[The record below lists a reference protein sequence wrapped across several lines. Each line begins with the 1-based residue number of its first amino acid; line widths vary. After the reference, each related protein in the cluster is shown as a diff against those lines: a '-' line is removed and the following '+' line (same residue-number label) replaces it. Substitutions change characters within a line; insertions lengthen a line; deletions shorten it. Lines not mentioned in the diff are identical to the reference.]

1 MVGTAGEFI
10 PATEPD
16 WLTIPQVAKRL
27 GIHRS
32 TASRLVAEGRFPMPT
47 LLLGSKRVVSKR
59 VYERYVDGERQAS

>member
-1 MVGTAGEFI
+1 MAEFI
-10 PATEPD
+10 PDTGPD

-47 LLLGSKRVVSKR
+47 LKVGSRVVVSKA
-59 VYERYVDGERQAS
+59 VYERFVNGEAA